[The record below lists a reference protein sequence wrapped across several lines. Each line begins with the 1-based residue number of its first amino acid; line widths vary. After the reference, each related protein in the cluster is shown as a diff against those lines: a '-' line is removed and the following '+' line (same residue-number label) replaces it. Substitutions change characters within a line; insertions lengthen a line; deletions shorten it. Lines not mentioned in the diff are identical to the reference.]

1 MMDRLILD
9 GDDAF
14 EFLSQFSF
22 WLIQRGSNGKT
33 EIVIK
38 DDSGQYRRVWTRKDE
53 SVLEAT
59 ERMRLKV
66 NEVE

>member
-1 MMDRLILD
+1 MGRPIVD

-14 EFLSQFSF
+14 EFFSQFEF
-22 WLIQRGSNGKT
+22 WSIQRGSSGKAV
-33 EIVIK
+33 IVIR
-38 DDSGQYRRVWTRKDE
+38 DGIGQYIRVWTRKGE

-59 ERMRLKV
+59 ERLRLKV

>member
-1 MMDRLILD
+1 MDRPIVD

-14 EFLSQFSF
+14 EFFAQFEF
-22 WLIQRGSNGKT
+22 WWIQRGSNGKT
-33 EIVIK
+33 EIVVRH
-38 DDSGQYRRVWTRKDE
+38 DRQYFRVWTRKGE

-66 NEVE
+66 DEVE

>member
-1 MMDRLILD
+1 MDRPIVD

-33 EIVIK
+33 EIVTR
-38 DDSGQYRRVWTRKDE
+38 DDSGQYCRVWTRKGE

-66 NEVE
+66 DEAE